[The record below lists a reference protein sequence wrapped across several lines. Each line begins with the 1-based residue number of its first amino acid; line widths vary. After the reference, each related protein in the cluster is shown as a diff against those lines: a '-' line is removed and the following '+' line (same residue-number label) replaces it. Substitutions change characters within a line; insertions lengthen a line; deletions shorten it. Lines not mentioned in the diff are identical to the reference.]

1 MQKKMIRIVIFEPN
15 QNPYISEISG
25 TSESLRNAISEGAS
39 IRLAY
44 KQTNTSGI
52 VIVHAENG
60 LSLRL
65 KQNSHAEDIVGTFAV
80 CKYVDNE
87 LVDFDR
93 GEIEKI
99 LTAGLPL

>member
-1 MQKKMIRIVIFEPN
+1 MIRIVIFEPN

-25 TSESLRNAISEGAS
+25 TSESLRNAIYEGSS

-44 KQTNTSGI
+44 KQTNASGI

-65 KQNSHAEDIVGTFAV
+65 KQNNHADNIVGTFAI
-80 CKYVDNE
+80 CKYIDNE

-93 GEIEKI
+93 GEIEAVLKKRFI
-99 LTAGLPL
+99 